1 MKTVKLYDENSFIKE
16 FYATVISCEEF
27 GENYAVLLDKTA
39 FFPEGGGQG
48 SDLGTL
54 GNANVLDVQ
63 IKGDEIHH
71 ITDDSLAVGDTVC
84 GVIDWKRRFD
94 FMQQHSGEHIVSGIA
109 NKLFGCE
116 NVGFHLGEE
125 IVTLDFDK
133 PLDKYQLKKLE
144 LLSNEV
150 IFKNLNFYTY
160 YPDEKTLKNLTYRSK
175 KELDGDIRIVE
186 IEDTD
191 ICACCA
197 PHVKKSGEIG
207 IIKFISSESLRGGV
221 RIEIKCGTRALNDIL
236 DKYDNIQKI
245 SKALCVKQNETAEAV
260 DRLLA
265 QVSELKFQLTGLK
278 KHIISEKIEFFNL
291 ASQLSAEFEEN
302 YDIKEMQLLAD
313 GLYKNYGGIR
323 AVFSK
328 REDGF
333 SFVIRGKENELE
345 EFFSRFKVE
354 FSVKGGGRNG
364 MVQGTVFAKEKEIE
378 KFFGEIL

>member
-1 MKTVKLYDENSFIKE
+1 MKTVKLYDEDSFIKE

-39 FFPEGGGQG
+39 FFPEGGGQA

-63 IKGDEIHH
+63 IKGDEIYH
-71 ITDDSLAVGDTVC
+71 ITDDSLAVGDIVC

-94 FMQQHSGEHIVSGIA
+94 FMQQHSGEHIISGVA
-109 NKLFGCE
+109 NKLFDCE

-160 YPDEKTLKNLTYRSK
+160 YPDEKTLENLTYRSK

-221 RIEIKCGTRALNDIL
+221 RIEIKCGTRALIDIL

-260 DRLLA
+260 DRLLN
-265 QVSELKFQLTGLK
+265 QISEQKFEITDLKRQ
-278 KHIISEKIEFFNL
+278 IISAKVSSFRNEKDI
-291 ASQLSAEFEEN
+291 SCVFEGN
-302 YDIKEMQLLAD
+302 FDMKELQSFAD
-313 GLYKNYGGIR
+313 LLYKTYGGIR

-328 REDGF
+328 KNDGF
-333 SFVIRGKENELE
+333 SFVICGDEAKLQTL
-345 EFFSRFKVE
+345 FTRFKSE

-364 MVQGTVFAKEKEIE
+364 MVQGTVFAKENEIE